1 MFVATPMGIAMVD
14 GDSTTAGA
22 TCPYTHGGGAM
33 LLIADAAGA
42 FDVAIG
48 QAGGRL
54 IRRIGWAAVGFALL
68 GIAVW
73 NFKESRIDGPRC
85 KGAAVPI
92 VFHDATRSWD
102 R

>member
-1 MFVATPMGIAMVD
+1 MPAANGDIAIQGHSCDRARSVAGYGIR
-14 GDSTTAGA
+14 
-22 TCPYTHGGGAM
+22 H
-33 LLIADAAGA
+33 
-42 FDVAIG
+42 IG
-48 QAGGRL
+48 LWWGCACGL
-54 IRRIGWAAVGFALL
+54 RIGWAAVGFALL